1 VRLRAKLA
9 KTFTGVD
16 RVVDSD
22 FLRGV
27 LLMSDLRQHDAYTRE
42 ELLRL
47 IQEQQDMIAHLR
59 EDLKTAIQ
67 AYRDALSRM

>member
-1 VRLRAKLA
+1 M
-9 KTFTGVD
+9 T
-16 RVVDSD
+16 
-22 FLRGV
+22 
-27 LLMSDLRQHDAYTRE
+27 DLRQHDAYTRE